1 MMACRM
7 AKACWNLLNVK
18 PQIHLCCKVRNS
30 SSDVLYSLLR
40 RGLVKQI
47 FPNDQSI
54 TCSGT
59 PCAYAGF
66 DATADSLHVGNLL
79 VLVSLIHWQRAG
91 YETIV
96 VVGDATAK
104 IGDPS
109 GHKSD
114 RKVLAYDVV
123 NQNAES
129 IEKNLFEIFQNHEK
143 DIFPKAKKKG
153 KLGKLRILKNS
164 HWYENTSIVDFIS
177 EAGRHIRVSDM
188 LSRTSVKN
196 RMESGVGINFSEF
209 SYQVF
214 QSYDWLHLF
223 RTYNCRFQFGGN
235 DQLGNITSGYN
246 LVSGLLYQPV
256 YGALLPLV
264 QSETGDKFGKTAGNA
279 VFLDQNRTPPFDFY
293 QFFMRLPDA
302 DVGYYLKLFT
312 FLSVEEIEDILHKH
326 LKNPDLRKAQKKLS
340 EEVTLLVHGDQGL
353 DLAETATK
361 ILFHSD
367 IESVAK
373 LNMQNMNQV
382 FPPSAISQIL
392 FEPGMSLLDLTMKA
406 GCFLKK
412 DDADRII
419 RGGGVYLNFERITSP
434 QFIVIPDQYILP
446 NGVSL
451 IRIGKKTYYLV
462 IWK

>member
-1 MMACRM
+1 MACRM
-7 AKACWNLLNVK
+7 GKACWNFLNVK

-30 SSDVLYSLLR
+30 SSDVLYRLLR

-91 YETIV
+91 YETIA

-114 RKVLAYDVV
+114 RKLLSYDVV
-123 NQNAES
+123 SQNAES

-143 DIFPKAKKKG
+143 DIFPKSKTKG

-209 SYQVF
+209 SYQIF

-279 VFLDQNRTPPFDFY
+279 VFLDQNRTSPFDFY

-312 FLSVEEIEDILHKH
+312 FLNVEEIEDILHKH

-367 IESVAK
+367 IESLAK

-382 FPPSAISQIL
+382 FPLSATSQIL

-412 DDADRII
+412 EDADRII

-434 QFIVIPDQYILP
+434 QFVIIPDQYILP